1 MTQKMNVKTVRV
13 PVIKSKPWWK
23 SKIIW
28 FNAIA
33 AILLVISS
41 ILPMAS
47 SVIPVDVYAIIV
59 GAVNIALR
67 FFTQSELK

>member
-1 MTQKMNVKTVRV
+1 MTQKMNVKTVHV
-13 PVIKSKPWWK
+13 PVTKSKPWFK

-33 AILLVISS
+33 TILLVVSGM
-41 ILPMAS
+41 LPMAS
-47 SVIPVDVYAIIV
+47 TVIPADVYAIIV

-67 FFTQSELK
+67 FFTQTELE

>member
-13 PVIKSKPWWK
+13 PVTKTKHWWK

-28 FNAIA
+28 FNSIA
-33 AILLVISS
+33 AILLVVSS
-41 ILPMAS
+41 MLPMAAG
-47 SVIPVDVYAIIV
+47 VIPVDVYAILV

-67 FFTQSELK
+67 FFTQTELK